1 MALSNK
7 HRFFNNTNSNGH
19 VTFTGGDTAGRLFP
33 GLAAA
38 EQLRR
43 EFPDLT
49 ISFCGSGTRFE
60 REHVFSAGFNYHGFP
75 FRPRTKSLFG
85 VWDYWKNQYRNIHL
99 ASEFVAKE
107 NVSAVVGLGGSFSL
121 PLFRAAVQAGVHVA
135 LMDQN
140 TVPGRATRK
149 LSRSA
154 ELICV
159 SFAAARERL
168 RTNASVQVTGNPV
181 RTHITHRKDQ
191 NARPPRL
198 LITGGGLGVEELNKW
213 VPRALYKVSRSLEH
227 WQIVHQVGVYDIAET
242 ANLYKKFAIRADVVP
257 FVDDLPRMLRE
268 TDLVV
273 CHAGGTTL
281 AELAFCGVPAVL
293 LPASDSSGDHQ
304 RINARCFTS
313 AGAAVTIDAA
323 SLSGRLDDE
332 LGARLLPILNDVKL
346 RQSMSKSM
354 SQLAYPHAAQ
364 DVAKAIGKLISSEL
378 PAQAA

>member
-1 MALSNK
+1 MALRNK
-7 HRFFNNTNSNGH
+7 QQSFNNTNSKGH
-19 VTFTGGDTAGRLFP
+19 VVFAGGDTAGRLFP

-43 EFPDLT
+43 ELPDLT
-49 ISFCGSGTRFE
+49 ITFCGNGARFE
-60 REHVFSAGFNYHGFP
+60 REHVFSAGFYYHGFP

-85 VWDYWKNQYRNIHL
+85 AWDYWRNQYRNVRL
-99 ASEFVAKE
+99 ATEFFATE

-121 PLFRAAVQAGVHVA
+121 PLFRAALQAGTHVA

-140 TVPGRATRK
+140 TVPGRATRR

-159 SFAAARERL
+159 SFAAARKRL

-181 RTHITHRKDQ
+181 RARPTHHEDQ
-191 NARPPRL
+191 NARSPRL
-198 LITGGGLGVEELNKW
+198 LITGGGLGVAELNKW
-213 VPRALYKVSRSLEH
+213 VPRALYKVNRWLDS
-227 WQIVHQVGVYDIAET
+227 WQIVHQVGVHDIAET

-257 FVDDLPRMLRE
+257 FVEDLPRMLLE

-304 RINARCFTS
+304 RINAKCFTR
-313 AGAAVTIDAA
+313 AGAAVTIDPV
-323 SLSGRLDDE
+323 SLCGRLDDE
-332 LGARLLPILNDVKL
+332 LGARLLPIINDVKL
-346 RQSMSKSM
+346 RESMSRSM
-354 SQLAYPHAAQ
+354 LQLAYPHAAQ

>member
-121 PLFRAAVQAGVHVA
+121 PLFRCI
-135 LMDQN
+135 
-140 TVPGRATRK
+140 
-149 LSRSA
+149 SRT
-154 ELICV
+154 
-159 SFAAARERL
+159 SFS
-168 RTNASVQVTGNPV
+168 SVFSV
-181 RTHITHRKDQ
+181 
-191 NARPPRL
+191 
-198 LITGGGLGVEELNKW
+198 
-213 VPRALYKVSRSLEH
+213 
-227 WQIVHQVGVYDIAET
+227 
-242 ANLYKKFAIRADVVP
+242 
-257 FVDDLPRMLRE
+257 
-268 TDLVV
+268 
-273 CHAGGTTL
+273 
-281 AELAFCGVPAVL
+281 
-293 LPASDSSGDHQ
+293 
-304 RINARCFTS
+304 
-313 AGAAVTIDAA
+313 
-323 SLSGRLDDE
+323 
-332 LGARLLPILNDVKL
+332 
-346 RQSMSKSM
+346 
-354 SQLAYPHAAQ
+354 
-364 DVAKAIGKLISSEL
+364 
-378 PAQAA
+378 